1 MNNLIE
7 TANKHFIPV
16 YKRYPVILDHGEGVY
31 LYDQTGKEY
40 LDFGSGIGVCALGY
54 HHKIYTAALQKQL
67 EMLTHTSN
75 LFYNEPAINAARLF
89 NQASKMQK
97 VFFTNSGT
105 EAIEGAIKI
114 ALKYHYLKTGHHN
127 GQIIAMKN
135 SFHGRTIGSLSI
147 TGKKAYQ
154 EPFQPLLSN
163 VRFARFND
171 SHSVKALI
179 NEHTCAIFLETIQG
193 EGGIYTAEKQFLHDL
208 KSWCEQNSILL
219 ILDEIQCGM
228 GRTGKMFAYEHYG
241 ILPDIVVTAKALG
254 CGVPVGA
261 IGIGHKACDVLSPGD
276 HGTTYGSNPLSAKAV
291 ETVFQIYKQEH
302 ILAHVEEMGEYLD
315 QKLKQLAQN
324 YPVIKEIRGLGL
336 MKGIELSQPAQE
348 YIEKL
353 QHEGIIVIPSG
364 THIIRLLPPLI
375 IEKQHID
382 HFITTL
388 QKILL

>member
-16 YKRYPVILDHGEGVY
+16 YKRYPVILDH
-31 LYDQTGKEY
+31 
-40 LDFGSGIGVCALGY
+40 
-54 HHKIYTAALQKQL
+54 
-67 EMLTHTSN
+67 
-75 LFYNEPAINAARLF
+75 
-89 NQASKMQK
+89 
-97 VFFTNSGT
+97 
-105 EAIEGAIKI
+105 
-114 ALKYHYLKTGHHN
+114 
-127 GQIIAMKN
+127 
-135 SFHGRTIGSLSI
+135 
-147 TGKKAYQ
+147 
-154 EPFQPLLSN
+154 
-163 VRFARFND
+163 
-171 SHSVKALI
+171 
-179 NEHTCAIFLETIQG
+179 G

-261 IGIGHKACDVLSPGD
+261 IGIGHKACVVLSPGD

-348 YIEKL
+348 YIENL

-364 THIIRLLPPLI
+364 THVIRLLPPLI
-375 IEKQHID
+375 FEKQHID
-382 HFITTL
+382 HFIAIL
-388 QKILL
+388 QKILP